1 MTVLSTGELMEVQRL
16 PSHEMSDLLS
26 SLSVH
31 GMRCRLIG
39 HLVYSHL
46 LKILDRPRAS
56 SSMIYSPL

>member
-1 MTVLSTGELMEVQRL
+1 MTVLCATELMEVQRL
-16 PSHEMSDLLS
+16 PSHRISETHSL
-26 SLSVH
+26 LSVH

-46 LKILDRPRAS
+46 LKILDRPGAS